1 MLRLKVPDII
11 KEVIKNIL
19 KVGNTL
25 GIVHRVWY
33 SVERQGIQQIPQSS
47 NENTKNF
54 SKYGEE
60 KRKKVQGKEKDE

>member
-47 NENTKNF
+47 NERYTYSAVRF
-54 SKYGEE
+54 LP
-60 KRKKVQGKEKDE
+60 